1 MKQPRSQE
9 PGYEALII
17 ETIVFL
23 VCNLSKEY
31 DVTEH
36 WPFDRSESLKCV
48 VQSRIYGHS
57 GVIRRLKMDVDCELD
72 SDLLTKFN
80 CLGTTDRD
88 VLINELQRLLDF
100 QLNPSGCAF
109 FLDMTNW

>member
-1 MKQPRSQE
+1 MRPKTFDQQL
-9 PGYEALII
+9 A
-17 ETIVFL
+17 TK
-23 VCNLSKEY
+23 NY
-31 DVTEH
+31 DVS
-36 WPFDRSESLKCV
+36 DLGRAVRSKRFEMRCLELIFLAFW
-48 VQSRIYGHS
+48 RIQG
-57 GVIRRLKMDVDCELD
+57 LKMDVDCELD
-72 SDLLTKFN
+72 SDLLTKFS

>member
-1 MKQPRSQE
+1 MVSKDTQKCCKLINYRRLHRQNNFVPEVPRHPRKGGLGTMKQPRSQE

-23 VCNLSKEY
+23 VSNLSKEY

-48 VQSRIYGHS
+48 V
-57 GVIRRLKMDVDCELD
+57 
-72 SDLLTKFN
+72 
-80 CLGTTDRD
+80 
-88 VLINELQRLLDF
+88 
-100 QLNPSGCAF
+100 
-109 FLDMTNW
+109 